1 MAEIDDKVAALERRI
16 AELEAQVDPPR
27 PTWTPPTPA
36 QLKVEIETGPFAAR
50 LAVSWAD
57 VFGPHFK
64 IIDGQRVRTTDLD
77 YRIGRLK
84 PDAAFGIHKL
94 LTDGGDGSHAV
105 GLGWGNGWSYKLVQE
120 AKKVKG

>member
-1 MAEIDDKVAALERRI
+1 MTMEEFEKELVVLRARV

-36 QLKVEIETGPFAAR
+36 QLKSVIETGPLAAA
-50 LAVSWAD
+50 LAPLWAD
-57 VFGPHFK
+57 VFEPHPTKRKELAFRE
-64 IIDGQRVRTTDLD
+64 GL
-77 YRIGRLK
+77 LK